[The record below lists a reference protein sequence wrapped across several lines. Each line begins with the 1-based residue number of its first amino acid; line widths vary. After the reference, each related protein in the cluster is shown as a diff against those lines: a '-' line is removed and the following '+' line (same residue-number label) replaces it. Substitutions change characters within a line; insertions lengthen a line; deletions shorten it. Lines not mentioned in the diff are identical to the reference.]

1 MKRTNQSL
9 EVIIDRKSRQ
19 SFSSAMFKIE
29 LDIYN
34 LYNLIIQ
41 FNMYN
46 LNHKTKKSK
55 NFSLKNLKNYK
66 ITKKIINKKLR
77 WSNIYTKEP
86 APSSFPVNTGRSS
99 LGLLLE
105 AWEFEGSALYLT
117 SLEIFF
123 DISFISHIPSFWRSL
138 SLGTTNILSVLISG
152 PCLLPR

>member
-77 WSNIYTKEP
+77 
-86 APSSFPVNTGRSS
+86 
-99 LGLLLE
+99 
-105 AWEFEGSALYLT
+105 
-117 SLEIFF
+117 
-123 DISFISHIPSFWRSL
+123 
-138 SLGTTNILSVLISG
+138 
-152 PCLLPR
+152 